1 MNSQTLKISNQISL
15 EEIEDV
21 YEKNFKKILLEFF
34 NLENEWF
41 YNAYNE
47 YKDLEKYLILVYLIH
62 RTLETYDKHF
72 YKVNFEKFYN
82 SPHIEIEK
90 ISIVDIVKE
99 LSISKETVRRKLNQ
113 LSASGV
119 LTRKLKSIRIN
130 KVIYNPKL
138 ERNVYNLSKLL
149 HLFCKN
155 LKKDHNLETLTRSEI
170 EKKILLNYTQYW
182 NLFFKFQIGYVLRS
196 KKIFS
201 SIETFYIWG
210 LCALNEVLNS
220 KKLNI
225 KNESIFYDKNE
236 TIFEKVIKLK
246 NSKGLNPTTISDL
259 SGIPRATVI
268 RKINILVKK
277 NFLHKDNQLYKIN
290 NKRSSK
296 TFKLINNKLFIKNQK
311 ELRNLLKDILNL
323 IKR

>member
-1 MNSQTLKISNQISL
+1 MNKQIFRISNQISI
-15 EEIEDV
+15 EEINSI
-21 YEKNFKKILLEFF
+21 YEKNLKNALFEFF
-34 NLENEWF
+34 NLESEWF
-41 YNAYNE
+41 YNAYGE

-72 YKVNFEKFYN
+72 YKVNFQKFYSN
-82 SPHIEIEK
+82 SHIEIEK

-130 KVIYNPKL
+130 KVNYNPKL

-155 LKKDHNLETLTRSEI
+155 LKKDHNLTTLTREEI

-182 NLFFKFQIGYVLRS
+182 NLFFKFQIQYILRS
-196 KKIFS
+196 KNVFS
-201 SIETFYIWG
+201 SIDTFYIFG
-210 LCALNEVLNS
+210 LCALNEVWNS
-220 KKLNI
+220 KKLNEI
-225 KNESIFYDKNE
+225 KKSKF
-236 TIFEKVIKLK
+236 FEKSETFIENVTKLK
-246 NSKGLNPTTISDL
+246 DSKGLNPTTISEL

-268 RKINILVKK
+268 RKINFLVKK
-277 NFLHKDNQLYKIN
+277 KFLHKVNQLYKIN
-290 NKRSSK
+290 NKQNSK
-296 TFKLINNKLFIKNQK
+296 NFKLLNEHFFINQQQ
-311 ELRNLLKDILNL
+311 LRNLLKDILNL
-323 IKR
+323 LKN